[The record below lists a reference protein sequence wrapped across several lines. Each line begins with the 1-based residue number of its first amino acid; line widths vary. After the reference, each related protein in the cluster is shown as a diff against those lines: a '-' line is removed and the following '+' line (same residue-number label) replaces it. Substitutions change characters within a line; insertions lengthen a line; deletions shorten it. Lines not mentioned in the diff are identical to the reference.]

1 MALNYG
7 FFDSAEGDQRSYI
20 AADFA
25 KRFSLFFTNG
35 VREVELSV
43 TAGTGK
49 DVNVAAGYAN
59 INGYHVQND
68 AVLNLPISANASG
81 LPRIDRIVIKLDLTT
96 RSFAIYVKPGTPAS
110 TPAPPALTRNT
121 NIYELSIAQVRINN
135 NASTVTVTDERSNTS
150 VCGYIK
156 VDTSVPVNELWL
168 QFNQEL
174 FEIQA
179 AWNDWFTGQYAKITP
194 SFYFDTVEPSEAVA
208 GDIWIELQT

>member
-7 FFDSAEGDQRSYI
+7 FFDSAEGDNRTYI

-35 VREVELSV
+35 VREGELLV
-43 TAGTGK
+43 TAGLGK

-68 AVLNLPISANASG
+68 AVLNLAIGANTSG
-81 LPRIDRIVIKLDLTT
+81 LPRIDRIIIKLDLTT
-96 RSFAIYVKPGTPAS
+96 RAFAIYVKAGTPAS
-110 TPAPPALTRNT
+110 SPVPPTLTRNIS
-121 NIYELSIAQVRINN
+121 IYELSIAQVRINN
-135 NASTVTVTDERSNTS
+135 NASAVNVTDERSSTS

-156 VDTSVPVNELWL
+156 VDTFVPVNELWL

-174 FEIQA
+174 SEIQA
-179 AWNDWFTGQYAKITP
+179 AWDEWFTGQYAKITP
-194 SFYFDTVEPSEAVA
+194 
-208 GDIWIELQT
+208 